1 MQVPEE
7 VVKAVAEAK
16 HLVIFTGAGVSAE
29 SGMPTFRDAL
39 TGLWSNFDPMR
50 LATPEAFLHDPPLV
64 WGWYEWRRQL
74 LLEVKPNPAHLALTQ
89 LAKKVPKLTII
100 TQNIDDLHERA
111 GSHDVLHLHG
121 SIFEPRCFK
130 CSRPYT
136 FKGVPAMEEEQ
147 ALEPPSCSH
156 CDGLIRPGVVWFGE
170 SLPQAEMEAAFAAA
184 EDCDCLLS
192 IGTSGVVQPAA
203 QLPLVA
209 ADAGALVAHINPEAV
224 AVGSNKEFSL
234 VGKAGDLL
242 PQLLKQVEAWQAS

>member
-1 MQVPEE
+1 MQIPKE
-7 VVKAVAEAK
+7 VIKAIAEAK

-74 LLEVKPNPAHLALTQ
+74 LLKVDPNPAHLAITQ

-111 GSHDVLHLHG
+111 GSSGVLHLHG
-121 SIFEPRCFK
+121 SIFEPRCFS
-130 CSRPYT
+130 CSRPYAFT
-136 FKGVPAMEEEQ
+136 GVPAMDIEQ
-147 ALEPPSCSH
+147 AIEPPTCAY
-156 CDGLIRPGVVWFGE
+156 CDGPIRPGVVWFGE
-170 SLPQAEMEAAFAAA
+170 ALPQAEMEAAFAAA
-184 EDCDCLLS
+184 ADCDCLLS

-209 ADAGALVAHINPEAV
+209 ADAGAVVAHINPEAV
-224 AVGSNKEFSL
+224 AVDSNKEFSL
-234 VGKAGDLL
+234 VGTAGSLL